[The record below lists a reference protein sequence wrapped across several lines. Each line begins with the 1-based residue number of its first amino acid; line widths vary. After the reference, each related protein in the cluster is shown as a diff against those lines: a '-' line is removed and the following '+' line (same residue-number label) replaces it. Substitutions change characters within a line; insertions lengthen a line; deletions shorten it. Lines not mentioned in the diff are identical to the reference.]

1 MDSSTSLNDGLL
13 TLNFKNAQS
22 IEAGKAYIVKW
33 ETKGENIANPV
44 FNGVTVS
51 NAALT
56 ETESGDEKVKF
67 VGQYSPFT
75 IDENNIHEI
84 LFIGSGNKIGYSKNP
99 RQLKSC
105 RAHFWV
111 QPNGFSAGAR
121 VINLD
126 LGDGMTTR
134 IDLVNAEE
142 DSNSESG
149 MYTLDGRKVT
159 QPTKKGVYVTKGKKI
174 VK

>member
-1 MDSSTSLNDGLL
+1 M
-13 TLNFKNAQS
+13 Q
-22 IEAGKAYIVKW
+22 W

-44 FNGVTVS
+44 FSGVTIS
-51 NAALT
+51 NAAPA
-56 ETESGDEKVKF
+56 ETESTDGKVKF

-75 IDENNIHEI
+75 IDADNKDEI

-111 QPNGFSAGAR
+111 QPNGNSAGAR

-126 LGDGMTTR
+126 LGDGVTTR
-134 IDLVNAEE
+134 IDLVEASSEKNA
-142 DSNSESG
+142 DG
-149 MYTLDGRKVT
+149 IYTLDGRKLQNKPT
-159 QPTKKGVYVTKGKKI
+159 QKGVYIMNGKKV